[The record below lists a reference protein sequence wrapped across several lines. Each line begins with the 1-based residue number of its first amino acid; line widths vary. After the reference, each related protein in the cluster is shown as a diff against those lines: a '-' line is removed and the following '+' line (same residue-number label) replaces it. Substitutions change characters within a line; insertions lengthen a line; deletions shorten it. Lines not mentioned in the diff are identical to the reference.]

1 MKQVTVMIQLALTME
16 VPSDMNTESIKD
28 MIKNDTTWDVNCDKH
43 EIVEVSDILAIN
55 SLTEANID

>member
-1 MKQVTVMIQLALTME
+1 MKQVTVMVQIAITME
-16 VPSDMNTESIKD
+16 VPSGMTTEALKD
-28 MIKNDTTWDVNCDKH
+28 MIKNDTTWDVTCDNH